1 MIGLTPSSLQA
12 LYISTAPFMTP
23 WSVRP
28 SAGWPNSAARLAR
41 ALMLHAPSSSEYSE
55 WTCRGT
61 AEGVLTGG
69 FENRWRA
76 GRRGVGP
83 QRPSAGFPHAAAFLV
98 GARTPGGAGQRGP
111 GARSSQ
117 PSSGRPA
124 TGSPSTW
131 ASSGPAVAAR
141 TAAWRPEAT
150 CSVVG
155 AGLSAEAG
163 RISSGPSPEDRTRQ
177 RSAPLTATSTDSG
190 LPAVHRAGTAR
201 ASTV

>member
-1 MIGLTPSSLQA
+1 
-12 LYISTAPFMTP
+12 MTP

-55 WTCRGT
+55 WTCRWT

-98 GARTPGGAGQRGP
+98 GARTPGSAGSARALGAVQPAQQRAHGHGVALDVGVVGP
-111 GARSSQ
+111 G
-117 PSSGRPA
+117 GR
-124 TGSPSTW
+124 
-131 ASSGPAVAAR
+131 
-141 TAAWRPEAT
+141 
-150 CSVVG
+150 
-155 AGLSAEAG
+155 
-163 RISSGPSPEDRTRQ
+163 RQ
-177 RSAPLTATSTDSG
+177 DG
-190 LPAVHRAGTAR
+190 
-201 ASTV
+201 